1 MRALFHRLYH
11 FFTTPAFVRAIGVIL
26 VALSIA
32 SVAVVAFQTS
42 RLSDVTE
49 CQAAYNQAYTVAIQA
64 RANAARAERAAQRTL
79 WTTFLNA
86 AIPVEEK
93 RAALVR
99 YLKTLDEA
107 DHVRETVKLPTRR
120 C

>member
-1 MRALFHRLYH
+1 MRFEKALG
-11 FFTTPAFVRAIGVIL
+11 IIL

-32 SVAVVAFQTS
+32 SVIFVAVQTS
-42 RLSDVTE
+42 RLSNVTE
-49 CQAAYNQAYTVAIQA
+49 CQAGYNEAYGKAIQA
-64 RANAARAERAAQRTL
+64 RADAARDERHAQRDL
-79 WTTFLNA
+79 WTTFLNPQ
-86 AIPVEEK
+86 IPVEEK

-107 DHVRETVKLPTRR
+107 DHVRETAKLPTRR